1 MTPAR
6 ADGVVMKEQQQPHV
20 RVQINGRSAWLVFWI
35 EFLLGGLFFTATI
48 LGVVNV
54 FASTIEVDRLASE
67 TACMGQPRGCEAM
80 PMKWERVPWAH
91 TLQVNTTG
99 GTVNVRCSREHVLLG
114 AWSCDALNALPEP
127 VALSPSASAS
137 ASSAPS
143 VSLAK
148 TPPRSGKPIV
158 IRISPASSASAA
170 PRTGESVP
178 QVVRDL
184 GGKPPAESTQ

>member
-1 MTPAR
+1 M
-6 ADGVVMKEQQQPHV
+6 
-20 RVQINGRSAWLVFWI
+20 QINGTSAWVVFWI
-35 EFLLGGLFFTATI
+35 ELLLGGLFCTATI
-48 LGVVNV
+48 LGIVNV

-67 TACMGQPRGCEAM
+67 TACMGQPRGCEAV

-99 GTVNVRCSREHVLLG
+99 GTVDVRCSRAHVLFG

-127 VALSPSASAS
+127 VAPSPSASAS

-143 VSLAK
+143 ASPVKS
-148 TPPRSGKPIV
+148 PPRSGKPIIV
-158 IRISPASSASAA
+158 RISPASSASAA
-170 PRTGESVP
+170 VRVGPSEL

>member
-1 MTPAR
+1 
-6 ADGVVMKEQQQPHV
+6 MKEQQQQRQPHV
-20 RVQINGRSAWLVFWI
+20 HVQVTGRSWFVFWV
-35 EFLLGGLFFTATI
+35 EFFLGGLFFTASI
-48 LGVVNV
+48 LGIVNV

-99 GTVNVRCSREHVLLG
+99 GTINVRCSRAHVLLG

-127 VALSPSASAS
+127 VVPSVSASAS

-143 VSLAK
+143 ALPVK
-148 TPPRSGKPIV
+148 TPPRSGKPII
-158 IRISPASSASAA
+158 IRIPSAPAASAA
-170 PRTGESVP
+170 PRVGPSEL